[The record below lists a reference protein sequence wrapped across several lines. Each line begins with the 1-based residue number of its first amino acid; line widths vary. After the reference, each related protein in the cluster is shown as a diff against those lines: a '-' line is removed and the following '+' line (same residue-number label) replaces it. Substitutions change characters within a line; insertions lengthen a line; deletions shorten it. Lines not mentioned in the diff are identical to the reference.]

1 MGKLELLTIFEV
13 FSLVQGYDWSYHHQH
28 NSWGGVCDSGGSQ
41 SPINIVPTMWHN
53 LPPWSFNNY
62 NLVNTFN
69 ITNNGHTVKLY
80 MDARETISISGAS
93 LPGKFIF
100 AQGHFHWGNKSSVG
114 SEHLIRGKA
123 FPLELHLVH
132 FNSKY
137 LTIKEAL
144 KYKDGLAVVAVLYEL
159 SEEDNKALSA
169 VTDVVQNIRSK
180 GLKFQA
186 DKKVSLKSFLPSDTS
201 GFYRYSGSLTTPT
214 CDEVVTW
221 SVLHQTNTVSEN
233 QLHQLRNI
241 MDSDGFTMG
250 NNFRSS
256 QPLNSRKVVASG
268 VLPPVPKSAPYVGK
282 LLEMPD
288 IGHVED
294 NTANRHP
301 AMVLVTLAMIV
312 LFTQCGF
319 VFLEAGAMRTGD
331 MTVILTRNML
341 AASSGAVVY
350 WAIGFCLTWGDGDH
364 PFSGNTYLVGIGLQ
378 EFLLSKLFFEF
389 TFSLTAA
396 SLASSCLSGRCS
408 FRAFLVYN
416 ILFVGFIFPILAH
429 WAWHPSGWL
438 HQHGFHD
445 LAGSAVVH
453 LSGASCALVG
463 CLILVPKENKISSG
477 KVIIAHDDS
486 LSALGSF
493 ILIFGYIAQNAG
505 KLEDEEGVVG
515 VVTNTVMA
523 GCVGAISCQIINK
536 MFLKDKM
543 REISCMNGALTGVV
557 AISGGCDVFS
567 TWVSMVIGLLSGA
580 SYSLASRLLLHLN
593 LDDPAD
599 VVAVNGVGGILGC
612 LFVPLLREDG
622 LGVFYTWSSQ
632 SGFLLLWNIVGVFST
647 IAWCGGIFSL
657 IFFLLNKSA
666 IFRLGAADDKVGYQN
681 SRLSYSVLSSG
692 HCTFQTWRRGSLDR
706 TKSLMIFMIRLIFIL

>member
-1 MGKLELLTIFEV
+1 MGKLELLTILEV
-13 FSLVQGYDWSYHHQH
+13 FSLVLGYDWSYHSQDK
-28 NSWGGVCDSGGSQ
+28 SWGGVCDSGGSQ
-41 SPINIVPTMWHN
+41 SPINIVPSEWRN
-53 LPPWSFNNY
+53 LPGWSFNNY
-62 NLVNTFN
+62 NLVTTFN

-100 AQGHFHWGNKSSVG
+100 AQGHFHWGNKTSVG
-114 SEHLIRGKA
+114 SEHLVRGRA

-159 SEEDNKALSA
+159 SAEDNKALSA
-169 VTDVVQNIRSK
+169 VTDMVHNIRSK

-201 GFYRYSGSLTTPT
+201 GFYRYSGSLTTPS
-214 CDEVVTW
+214 CNEVVTW
-221 SVLHQTNTVSEN
+221 SVLHQTPTVSEN
-233 QLHQLRNI
+233 QLQQLRNI

-250 NNFRSS
+250 NNFRRS
-256 QPLNSRKVVASG
+256 QPLNSRMVVASG
-268 VLPPVPKSAPYVGK
+268 VLPPIPKSAPHVGK
-282 LLEMPD
+282 LQEMPD
-288 IGHVED
+288 IGHAEE
-294 NTANRHP
+294 NTAIRYP
-301 AMVLVTLAMIV
+301 TMVLVTLAMIV

-319 VFLEAGAMRTGD
+319 VFLEAGAMRSED
-331 MTVILTRNML
+331 LTVILTRNML

-350 WAIGFCLTWGDGDH
+350 WAFGFCLTWGDGDH

-445 LAGSAVVH
+445 FAGSAVVH

-463 CLILVPKENKISSG
+463 SLILAPMDKLVKSG
-477 KVIIAHDDS
+477 KAIITRDDS
-486 LSALGSF
+486 LSAFGSF

-505 KLEDEEGVVG
+505 KLQEEEGVVC
-515 VVTNTVMA
+515 VVTNTLMA
-523 GCVGAISCQIINK
+523 SCVGALSCQVINK
-536 MFLKDKM
+536 IFLKDKM
-543 REISCMNGALTGVV
+543 REMSCMNGALAGVV
-557 AISGGCDVFS
+557 AISGGCDVYS

-580 SYSLASRLLLHLN
+580 SYSLASRLLLHLS
-593 LDDPAD
+593 LADPVD
-599 VVAVNGVGGILGC
+599 VIAVNGVGGVLGC
-612 LFVPLLREDG
+612 LCVPLLREDG

-632 SGFLLLWNIVGVFST
+632 SGYLLLWNIVGLLAT

-657 IFFLLNKSA
+657 IFYLLNKSTT
-666 IFRLGAADDKVGYQN
+666 FRLGAGEDKVT
-681 SRLSYSVLSSG
+681 VLFKPG
-692 HCTFQTWRRGSLDR
+692 EEVPLTGQRA
-706 TKSLMIFMIRLIFIL
+706 